1 MSNVGI
7 YTPDDKNVNS
17 VDNNA
22 DTHDDSAANNI
33 MRSAVTKRSNRLE
46 LLAPAKNADFG
57 IEAIRHGAD
66 AVYIGGPAFG
76 ARASAGNSIEDIARL
91 CQFAHQYHAQVFVA
105 LNTILMDNELDAA
118 QKLIWQI
125 YEAGAD
131 ALIVQDMGI
140 LQLDLPPIALH
151 ASTQMDN
158 RNPEK
163 VAFLEQVGF
172 SQVVL
177 ARELGLSQIRDVA
190 ANTNMQ
196 IEFFIHGALCV
207 AFSGLCNLSH
217 SFSNRSAN
225 RGECSQLCRLPADLK
240 TRQGDVL
247 AKNEHLLSLKDNNQ
261 TDNLEALID
270 AGVRSFKIEGRLKD
284 LSYVKNV
291 TAHYRQELDKIIAR
305 RSEFVAS
312 SHGRCEHSFT
322 PDPEKTF
329 NRGKTDYFV
338 HERSQGMNDF
348 RSPKYIGEEI
358 ATVKHIGSDFIDV
371 VSAETF
377 NNGDGLCFFPSD
389 YADAKKSDDK
399 LKGLRVNRAD
409 GSKLFVARMPKELK
423 VGMTIYRNHNQ
434 AFEAVLA
441 KESSKRII
449 GVNLALA
456 DTDDGVSLT
465 MTDIYGHSATQSLV
479 IEKTAATDVDK
490 ALQGLHKQLGKLGS
504 TDFKPHA
511 INIETAQAWFI
522 PTSLLNG
529 LRRDTVAALEL
540 ARANDYQR
548 PKPWKYNQEAVYPV
562 KHLSYL
568 GNVANEQAKAF
579 YQRHGVI
586 EIQDTYEKNGINED
600 VPLMITKH
608 CLRFNFNLCPKQVP
622 GIKAEPMVL
631 EIGKDVLKLVFDCP
645 KCEMMVVGEN
655 RQVRSTD

>member
-7 YTPDDKNVNS
+7 YTPSDKPDD
-17 VDNNA
+17 
-22 DTHDDSAANNI
+22 
-33 MRSAVTKRSNRLE
+33 AVHTPLEMQNNRLE
-46 LLAPAKNADFG
+46 LLAPAKNADYG

-76 ARASAGNSIEDIARL
+76 ARATAGNSVEDIARL
-91 CQFAHQYHAQVFVA
+91 CTFAHQYHAQVFVA
-105 LNTILMDNELDAA
+105 INTILMDDELDAA
-118 QKLIWQI
+118 QKLIWEV

-158 RNPEK
+158 RSPEK

-190 ANTNMQ
+190 AKTNMQ

-207 AFSGLCNLSH
+207 AYSGLCNLSH

-225 RGECSQLCRLPADLK
+225 RGECSQMCRLPGELK
-240 TRQGDVL
+240 TRQGEVL
-247 AKNEHLLSLKDNNQ
+247 AQNEHLLSLKDNNQ

-305 RSEFVAS
+305 RPEFVTS
-312 SHGRCEHSFT
+312 SHGRCEHTFT

-329 NRGKTDYFV
+329 NRGRTDYFV
-338 HERSQGMNDF
+338 NERSQGVSDF
-348 RSPKYIGEEI
+348 RSPKYIGEEV
-358 ATVKHIGSDFIDV
+358 ATVKRIGTDFIEV
-371 VSAETF
+371 TSTETF

-389 YADAKKSDDK
+389 YAEAKQSDDK
-399 LKGLRVNRAD
+399 LKGLRVNRAE
-409 GSKLFVARMPKELK
+409 GLKLFVARMPKELK

-449 GVNLALA
+449 GVDLVLA

-465 MTDIYGHSATQSLV
+465 MTDVYGHTATQTLV
-479 IEKTAATDVDK
+479 VEKTAATDVEK
-490 ALQGLHKQLGKLGS
+490 AQQGLRKQLAKLGS
-504 TDFKPHA
+504 TDFKAHN
-511 INIETAQAWFI
+511 ILIETAQTWFI

-529 LRRDTVAALEL
+529 LRRDTVAALEQ
-540 ARANDYQR
+540 ARVNDYVR
-548 PKPWKYNQEAVYPV
+548 PKAWKYNQDAVYPV

-586 EIQDTYEKNGINED
+586 EIQDTYEKNGITED
-600 VPLMITKH
+600 VPLMVTKH
-608 CLRFNFNLCPKQVP
+608 CLRFNFNLCPKEVP
-622 GIKAEPMVL
+622 GIKADPMVL

-655 RQVRSTD
+655 RQVRTAD